1 MSNIMPTHV
10 KISIELDIRELFLK
24 HVRKKSKWEIT
35 HKSHIHPVFNVVLTL
50 QIQLKFNI
58 DKLY

>member
-1 MSNIMPTHV
+1 MVV
-10 KISIELDIRELFLK
+10 KKVSGKLLTIKSDIQLA
-24 HVRKKSKWEIT
+24 
-35 HKSHIHPVFNVVLTL
+35 FNVVSTL

>member
-1 MSNIMPTHV
+1 MV
-10 KISIELDIRELFLK
+10 
-24 HVRKKSKWEIT
+24 VKKSKWEIT
-35 HKSHIHPVFNVVLTL
+35 HKSDIQPVFNVVSTL